1 MKNREVMETKFFED
15 YEREL
20 LVGNI
25 LVTNDKLCACYFNNY
40 RELAVYC
47 YHLAVLELKL
57 MNELIGFF
65 PCGIISNGYR
75 RMLEPQLLV
84 IKQCFHQEDDGTVTR
99 ADLISRS
106 GDGERVVLTRS
117 QQKCVSAY
125 VQVQWESLSRVLA
138 FIGEDD
144 RFFNFPY
151 RFAGKDSELI
161 HYCEMLYTCKKVVGI
176 SGKMDL
182 RQFIVSVFHLLHRKV
197 PGRVDLLLN
206 RIFTC
211 KNRMLHF
218 DKFRKKYKDEILKG
232 N

>member
-1 MKNREVMETKFFED
+1 METKFFEE

-20 LVGNI
+20 VVGNI

-40 RELAVYC
+40 REIAVYG

-57 MNELIGFF
+57 MNELIGIF
-65 PCGIISNGYR
+65 PCGVISSGYR

-84 IKQCFHQEDDGTVTR
+84 IKRLFHEEDDGTVTR
-99 ADLISRS
+99 SDLIFRS
-106 GDGERVVLTRS
+106 GSGERVVLSRT

-125 VQVQWESLSRVLA
+125 VQVQWESLSRILV

-144 RFFNFPY
+144 RFLNFPY
-151 RFAGKDSELI
+151 FFTGKISELI
-161 HYCEMLYTCKKVVGI
+161 HYCEALYTCQKVVGV
-176 SGKMDL
+176 SGEMDL
-182 RQFIVSVFHLLHRKV
+182 RQFIESVFHLLHRKV
-197 PGRVDLLLN
+197 PGRIDLLLE
-206 RIFTC
+206 RIFTS

-218 DKFRKKYKDEILKG
+218 DKFRKKYRDEILKG